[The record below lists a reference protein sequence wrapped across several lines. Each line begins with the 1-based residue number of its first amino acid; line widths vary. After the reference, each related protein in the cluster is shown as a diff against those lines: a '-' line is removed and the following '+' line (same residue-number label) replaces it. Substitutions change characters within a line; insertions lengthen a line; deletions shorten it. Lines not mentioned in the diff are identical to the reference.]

1 MSDKCKDGGL
11 CGVGGYCDDCPFTQD
26 PIASS
31 AEDMVNQPIPEP
43 LSTSYSRSELA
54 SDAKHWM
61 TRQYGAPNT
70 LSELA
75 DTIEDIGAAMGL
87 LREAVDDT
95 ERGNLGGGKMCG
107 SDALEILSNLETRF
121 SQMAAKLAIW
131 SECAVE
137 AYGDDDEHAGKC
149 LDCGASLQLVRPGKH
164 QCPNCG

>member
-1 MSDKCKDGGL
+1 MKTLTKSKPPTTSAGTKSRV
-11 CGVGGYCDDCPFTQD
+11 GVASTDLLA
-26 PIASS
+26 IAS
-31 AEDMVNQPIPEP
+31 APPREV
-43 LSTSYSRSELA
+43 RREL
-54 SDAKHWM
+54 
-61 TRQYGAPNT
+61 T
-70 LSELA
+70 E
-75 DTIEDIGAAMGL
+75 TIEDIGSAMCL

-131 SECAVE
+131 SEGAIE
-137 AYGDDDEHAGKC
+137 AYGGDHEHAGEC

>member
-1 MSDKCKDGGL
+1 MKLPENKQQDGGL
-11 CGVGGYCDDCPFTQD
+11 
-26 PIASS
+26 
-31 AEDMVNQPIPEP
+31 P
-43 LSTSYSRSELA
+43 LSTSDLLA
-54 SDAKHWM
+54 ISS
-61 TRQYGAPNT
+61 APPKDVRR
-70 LSELA
+70 ELA

-131 SECAVE
+131 SEGAVE
-137 AYGDDDEHAGKC
+137 AYGDDDEHAGEC

-164 QCPNCG
+164 QCQNCG